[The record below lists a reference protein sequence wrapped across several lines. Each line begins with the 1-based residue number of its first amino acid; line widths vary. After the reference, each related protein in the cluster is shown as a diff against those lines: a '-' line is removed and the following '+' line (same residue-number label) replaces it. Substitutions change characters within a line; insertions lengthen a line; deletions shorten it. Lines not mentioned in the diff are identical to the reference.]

1 LLGAAVGDA
10 MGAPCE
16 GLSAGE
22 IRERYG
28 IVTGFVTD
36 RSSGTDDTDFTLF
49 NAHIL
54 LTHGV
59 DVTLEQVETEW
70 RDKLLAP
77 GRAYRPGGFSDV
89 ISTRNLA
96 AGLHAPQ
103 SGAFN
108 HQMWS
113 DGVAMAIGAAGIISP
128 GDPAQA
134 AQLADVLGSVSN
146 ARDGVYAAQAV
157 AAAISRAMVGASPEE
172 MMAAALEAAPPDS
185 WTYRTL
191 QRAQDAAT
199 GHADLEDA
207 LAAIDEALVVP
218 YWTWADLVTE
228 AVPIA
233 FAVFL
238 AAGGDFRRAVPAA
251 VRMGRDADT
260 IGAIVGSLAGAWQG
274 AEAIPQEW
282 RARVCA
288 STGYCIGFIAGQ
300 EITEVADRLVEAAM
314 MGETA

>member
-1 LLGAAVGDA
+1 

-16 GLSAGE
+16 GLSAEE
-22 IRERYG
+22 IRDRYG
-28 IVTGFVTD
+28 VVTGFVTD

-54 LTHGV
+54 LTYGV
-59 DVTLEQVETEW
+59 DVTLEQVEMEW

-77 GRAYRPGGFSDV
+77 GANYRPGGFSDV

-128 GDPAQA
+128 GNPAQA
-134 AQLADVLGSVSN
+134 AQLARVLGSVSN
-146 ARDGVYAAQAV
+146 GRDGVYTAQAV
-157 AAAISRAMVGASPEE
+157 AAAISLGMVGATPGE
-172 MMAAALEAAPPDS
+172 MMAAAIERVPPDS
-185 WTYRTL
+185 WTRRVL
-191 QRAQDAAT
+191 MQAQDVGT
-199 GHADLEDA
+199 GHADLEEA
-207 LAAIDEALVVP
+207 LADIGETLIIP
-218 YWTWADLVTE
+218 YWTWADLATE

-238 AAGGDFRRAVPAA
+238 ASDGELRRAVPAA
-251 VRMGRDADT
+251 IRLGRDADT
-260 IGAIVGSLAGAWQG
+260 IGAIVGSLAGACG
-274 AEAIPQEW
+274 TVEAIPSEW
-282 RARVCA
+282 QARVRA
-288 STGYCIGFIAGQ
+288 STGYCIGFVAGQ
-300 EITEVADRLVEAAM
+300 EIVEVADRLVRAAWT
-314 MGETA
+314 GEMA